1 MHEPTL
7 NLSTS
12 EEIKS
17 VSSSQ
22 KPTVRERT
30 AQEELASSTSLQIDF
45 LIRIVQNENFKALE
59 GAEAISESL

>member
-22 KPTVRERT
+22 KPTVRKRT

-45 LIRIVQNENFKALE
+45 LIRIVQNREL
-59 GAEAISESL
+59 